1 MSGVWKSLGAIALNG
16 PILPAFEKDNDIYAS
31 NTGRIMRTS
40 KDLKKKT
47 VPVAACPQQVLHGT
61 L

>member
-1 MSGVWKSLGAIALNG
+1 MSGVWKSLGSTALNG

-40 KDLKKKT
+40 KDLKKT
-47 VPVAACPQQVLHGT
+47 VPMAVCPPQVLHGT